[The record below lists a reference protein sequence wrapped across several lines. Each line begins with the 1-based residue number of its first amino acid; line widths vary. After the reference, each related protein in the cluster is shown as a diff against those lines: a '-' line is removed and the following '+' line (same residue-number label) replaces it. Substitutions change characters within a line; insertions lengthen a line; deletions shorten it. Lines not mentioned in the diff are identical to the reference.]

1 MIQHSLVL
9 AYTAPTLSQIGAV
22 GTLKTYSISSIVC
35 NSARE
40 ADAYPL
46 AYRET
51 RTYQHNRYA
60 TQLSPGHWFLCLYQ
74 QDSGA
79 HRFILRSCQC
89 LKLKSSLVSNIG
101 HTPDLHRPVPVV
113 SGPLILKLDTDR
125 PSSPTS
131 SRVSRT
137 DADKI
142 KGGTIWHQDPNA
154 ALHGVQPLQNYSI
167 LPNDP
172 GTKNQDRIQNV

>member
-74 QDSGA
+74 QG
-79 HRFILRSCQC
+79 LRS
-89 LKLKSSLVSNIG
+89 S
-101 HTPDLHRPVPVV
+101 PVH
-113 SGPLILKLDTDR
+113 L
-125 PSSPTS
+125 
-131 SRVSRT
+131 
-137 DADKI
+137 A
-142 KGGTIWHQDPNA
+142 
-154 ALHGVQPLQNYSI
+154 I
-167 LPNDP
+167 LPVFEVEEQP
-172 GTKNQDRIQNV
+172 GVKYRTHP